1 VKNNQAIH
9 RPRLLR
15 ALVGATLAGAML
27 SSGSASALTLMQA
40 FQAALANDPTYQQ
53 AVQDA
58 EAGKEYKVI
67 GRSNLLPN
75 LQASY
80 SANRNRV
87 DLEAPNFLGQV
98 TTTHPEYISRSAA
111 VTLRQTL
118 FNMDAWAR
126 YKQGQAQSS
135 YSEENFAGRAQELI
149 TRVVG
154 AYADALFANEQ
165 VRISTAQRDMYAE
178 QKAVNDRLFAGGEGT
193 KTDMLETQSRL
204 DLAEAQLLEAE
215 DNRQTQIATLSTIIG
230 QEVTSLDEL
239 APNFRIAPMPEGGFE
254 TWRKMALEENPDIRA
269 QVFAVESAK
278 QEVSKSRAG
287 HMPRLDFVATYSKAD
302 SETINTYN
310 QNTVNR
316 SIGVQLTVP
325 LYSGGAVSATSRQSV
340 AGLEKAKAELQLRT
354 DKVLIE
360 LRKQYASLISSVPRI
375 RALEKAVTSGEL
387 LVTATEQSIK
397 GGVRINLDLLNA
409 RQQLYTSQRDLAQA
423 RYNYLISLLKLRSAA
438 GVAGPEDVQ
447 EVAAYFR

>member
-1 VKNNQAIH
+1 
-9 RPRLLR
+9 LR

-269 QVFAVESAK
+269 QVFAIESAK